1 MGSIA
6 KGLIAEDEAAGDA
19 RLELARVEAQLAT
32 ADGRTNVIE
41 LHPQPVQPFKDNLDC
56 LAEVLTNDA
65 LPDLELTGAFRS
77 LVESVV
83 KPRKAGE
90 EHEVRIKGYLASPM
104 AAEVSA
110 VLMVAT

>member
-1 MGSIA
+1 M
-6 KGLIAEDEAAGDA
+6 
-19 RLELARVEAQLAT
+19 
-32 ADGRTNVIE
+32 IE

-65 LPDLELTGAFRS
+65 LPDLELTGH

-110 VLMVAT
+110 VLIVAT